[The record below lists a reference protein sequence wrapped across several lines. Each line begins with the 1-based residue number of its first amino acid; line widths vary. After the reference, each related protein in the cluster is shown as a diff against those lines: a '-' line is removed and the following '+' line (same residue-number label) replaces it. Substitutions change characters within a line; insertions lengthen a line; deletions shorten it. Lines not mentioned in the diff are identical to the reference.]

1 MLFLKILL
9 YTGAEWYASNFDKG
23 KGRVGSYFGGKV
35 DMLKNLLARLATKMV
50 GKLLRNGKKT
60 DQVVNNVVVNVKI
73 DIHNN

>member
-1 MLFLKILL
+1 ML
-9 YTGAEWYASNFDKG
+9 YTGAEWYTSSFDKE

-50 GKLLRNGKKT
+50 GKLLHNSTKT